1 MTCKFHCLCLHG
13 ERVRLRYSLRAARP
27 RSQGD
32 DVKKLRIA
40 VLLLVILVPLV
51 LWLSLDAIAK
61 RAIEEG
67 TRYATG
73 EPSRLGDVRL
83 GIFSGE
89 VALRD
94 LRVANPE
101 GYQAEQFFVLDAL
114 DLAVHPRSLLDKV
127 VRVPRL
133 AINGAQVN
141 IERQGTGSNAAEI
154 LGNIRRLGGAEE
166 KQRAK
171 GQKRFIVDQLRI
183 DGVEADAL
191 FAPALGEG
199 GRTRVQVPTIEL
211 RDIGAKSG
219 GVTAAQLAGIVARAM
234 LEQVVNSGALP
245 AQFQAQLGEAIGAVQ
260 GLEGRIRE
268 ETQQQR
274 ERLQDEAERAVEE
287 QRKRLLEEGRR
298 LFE

>member
-1 MTCKFHCLCLHG
+1 
-13 ERVRLRYSLRAARP
+13 
-27 RSQGD
+27 
-32 DVKKLRIA
+32 VKKLLIA
-40 VLLLVILVPLV
+40 VLLLVILAPLV

-61 RAIEEG
+61 RAIERG
-67 TRYATG
+67 TTYATG
-73 EPSRLGDVRL
+73 EPSRLGNVRL
-83 GIFSGE
+83 GVFSGE

-154 LGNIRRLGGAEE
+154 LDNIRRLGGGEEQQRAEE
-166 KQRAK
+166 
-171 GQKRFIVDQLRI
+171 QKRFIVDALRI
-183 DGVEADAL
+183 DGVEAEVL

-199 GRTRVQVPTIEL
+199 GGTRMQVPAIEL
-211 RDIGAKSG
+211 HDVGAASG
-219 GVTAAQLAGIVARAM
+219 GVTAAQLAAIVARAV
-234 LEQVVNSGALP
+234 LDQVVNSGALP
-245 AQFQAQLGEAIGAVQ
+245 AQFQAQLGEALGAVQ
-260 GLEGRIRE
+260 GLEGRVRE